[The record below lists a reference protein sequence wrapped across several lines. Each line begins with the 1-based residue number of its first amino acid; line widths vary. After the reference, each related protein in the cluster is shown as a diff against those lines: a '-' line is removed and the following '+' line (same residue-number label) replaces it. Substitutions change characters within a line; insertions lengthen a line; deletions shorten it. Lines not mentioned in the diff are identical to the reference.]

1 MPPTIP
7 KKGFTLIELV
17 MAVSIL
23 SIGVV
28 LVLRSFLSSS
38 GALNVIGDR
47 LSAIEILEGKV
58 SALKEDASAGALK
71 EANTNDR
78 VDLNNR
84 KASYSLHISKLNP
97 DDKETNIEEVRLGLS
112 WQEDNKGQEEI
123 LATYIENKKTAS

>member
-1 MPPTIP
+1 MPPTIS

-58 SALKEDASAGALK
+58 SALKEDAFAGALK
-71 EANTNDR
+71 EANTNDQ

-84 KASYSLHISKLNP
+84 KASYNLQINKLNS
-97 DDKETNIEEVRLGLS
+97 DDKETNIKEVRLGLS

-123 LATYIENKKTAS
+123 LATYIENKKAAS